1 MTAQDSQE
9 PKENNVSEP
18 ESSDHPAKSGWHDD
32 PEGSGGLRWYDAK
45 ANKWSETASQATT
58 ISLEP
63 DTTKDPEESRIQLQE
78 DDKKQKA
85 GSKTKNNEEAS
96 PIATLP
102 AINNWK
108 TSVGFSVLGCLS
120 FLVFW
125 FLLTFVLMLA
135 IQSYIGGPI
144 TGSAAGMFAGP
155 VAGVLT
161 YILDAV
167 YALVVYP
174 SFFKE
179 KPILK
184 SSRAISFCNFFF
196 GSIICGP
203 LWNSNLTKSK
213 QREEASRG
221 SSHIVWAIL
230 CFVAILAVGAQF
242 VTTTGP
248 QINYV
253 KSYYEQQS
261 SSSTAAQSS
270 QGAQQHE
277 DDVFSITFPT
287 KPEYESSDEGGVSAE
302 YYKSKTDGCY
312 VFVEVNRVNL
322 DLQGENPYDFAAE
335 LAYSFLTERVK
346 TSITEDDIDKGTF
359 DGCPAG
365 YVWLGSEESGSVI
378 LCSTML
384 GKGYVFYIIV
394 QADTYKKVESIMDS
408 LSLK

>member
-9 PKENNVSEP
+9 PNENNVSEP
-18 ESSDHPAKSGWHDD
+18 ESLDHPAKSGWYDD
-32 PEGSGGLRWYDAK
+32 PEGSGGLRWYDAE

-63 DTTKDPEESRIQLQE
+63 DTTKDPEESRIQPQE

-155 VAGVLT
+155 IAGVLT

-184 SSRAISFCNFFF
+184 SSRTISFCNFFF

-213 QREEASRG
+213 QRKEASRG

-270 QGAQQHE
+270 QGSQQHE

-287 KPEYESSDEGGVSAE
+287 KPEYESSDEGGVLAE
-302 YYKSKTDGCY
+302 YYEAKTDGCY

-322 DLQGENPYDFAAE
+322 DLKGENPYDFAAE
-335 LAYSFLTERVK
+335 LAYSFLTERVN
-346 TSITEDDIDKGTF
+346 TTIAEEDIDKGTF

-365 YVWLGSEESGSVI
+365 YVWLGSEDKGSVI
-378 LCSTML
+378 LCSSML
-384 GKGYVFYIIV
+384 GKGYVLYIII
-394 QADTYKKVESIMDS
+394 QADTNEKAESVLES

>member
-1 MTAQDSQE
+1 MAAQDSQE
-9 PKENNVSEP
+9 PKENNASE
-18 ESSDHPAKSGWHDD
+18 EASLDHPVKSGWYDD

-45 ANKWSETASQATT
+45 GNKWSETTSQAAA
-58 ISLEP
+58 ISLET
-63 DTTKDPEESRIQLQE
+63 DAADDPGEKRGQPQE
-78 DDKKQKA
+78 DNNKREVDLK
-85 GSKTKNNEEAS
+85 SENNEKVN

-108 TSVGFSVLGCLS
+108 TSVGFSILGCVSYFIVFVLLS
-120 FLVFW
+120 FGLG
-125 FLLTFVLMLA
+125 LA
-135 IQSYIGGPI
+135 IQSYVGGPI

-155 VAGVLT
+155 FVGVFA
-161 YILDAV
+161 YILIAV
-167 YALVVYP
+167 YALAIYP

-213 QREEASRG
+213 KHKKVARG

-230 CFVAILAVGAQF
+230 CFLAILSVGAQL
-242 VTTTGP
+242 VTLTIP

-253 KSYYEQQS
+253 KSYYEQQPS
-261 SSSTAAQSS
+261 PSSTTQSL
-270 QGAQQHE
+270 QGSQQHE

-287 KPEYESSDEGGVSAE
+287 KPEYESSEEGGVLAE
-302 YYKSKTDGCY
+302 YYKAKTDGCY

-335 LAYSFLTERVK
+335 LTYSFLTKRVNTTIK
-346 TSITEDDIDKGTF
+346 EEDIDKGTF

-365 YVWLGSEESGSVI
+365 YVWLGSEDKGSVV
-378 LCSTML
+378 LCSSML
-384 GKGYVFYIIV
+384 GKDYVLYIIV
-394 QADTYKKVESIMDS
+394 EADTNEKIEKILDS